1 MQSKLI
7 LALIGLISAVVAV
20 PLNEEISPFIIDG
33 ETVGPKDVPFAVGIM
48 LHRPQNPGFCG
59 GSLVSRNYVLT
70 AASCLTG

>member
-7 LALIGLISAVVAV
+7 LVLIGLVSAVVAV
-20 PLNEEISPFIIDG
+20 PLNEEPSPYIIDG
-33 ETVGPKDVPFAVGIM
+33 EVVGPKDVPFAVGIM

-59 GSLVSRNYVLT
+59 GSLISRNYVLT